1 MKENQHTIMC
11 VDDEENILRSLK
23 RLLRNEGYRQ
33 LNTSSGEE
41 ALKILK
47 KNEVHLVICDQR
59 MSGMSG
65 TEFLAIVKD
74 NYPDTIRVILSGYT
88 EVDSITESI
97 NKGHIYKFFLK
108 PWNDQNLKLEIKQAL
123 EQYDLIQTNKN
134 LSKKISE
141 QNEKL
146 KSINENLEMLV
157 KERTREL
164 EIQNQVLELS
174 RTILD
179 DTPIPVVGI
188 SAEGMIALIN
198 REAQSLQ
205 FENKKIE
212 IGRSLTDYFST
223 EVEKKVKSV
232 LKLKKSTELKGY
244 RLSGI
249 TFDMDLISLSG
260 RFKNKGVLLTLMQS
274 ES

>member
-33 LNTSSGEE
+33 LNASSGEE
-41 ALKILK
+41 ALNMLK
-47 KNEVHLVICDQR
+47 ENEVHLVMCDQR

-65 TEFLAIVKD
+65 TEFLGIVKD

-88 EVDSITESI
+88 EIDSITELI

-108 PWNDQNLKLEIKQAL
+108 PWNDQNLKLEIKHAL
-123 EQYDLIQTNKN
+123 EQYDLLQTNKN

-146 KSINENLEMLV
+146 ISINENLEMLV
-157 KERTREL
+157 NERTREL
-164 EIQNQVLELS
+164 EIQNQALELS

-179 DTPIPVVGI
+179 DMPIAVIGVSTG
-188 SAEGMIALIN
+188 GMIALIN
-198 REAQSLQ
+198 REAQSLP
-205 FENKKIE
+205 FDNEKIE
-212 IGRSLTDYFST
+212 IGRKLTDYFST

-232 LKLKKSTELKGY
+232 LRLKKSTGLKGY

-249 TFDMDLISLSG
+249 SFDMNLIPLSG
-260 RFKNKGVLLTLMQS
+260 RFKNKGVLMIFMQS
-274 ES
+274 EC

>member
-33 LNTSSGEE
+33 LNASSGEE
-41 ALKILK
+41 ALRILK

-59 MSGMSG
+59 MSRMSG
-65 TEFLAIVKD
+65 TEFMAIVKD

-179 DTPIPVVGI
+179 DMPIPVIGVGT
-188 SAEGMIALIN
+188 EGMIAAIN
-198 REAQSLQ
+198 REAQSLP
-205 FENKKIE
+205 FVKEKIE
-212 IGRSLTDYFST
+212 MGRKLTDYFST
-223 EVEKKVKSV
+223 EVEKRVKSV
-232 LKLKKSTELKGY
+232 LRSKKSTRLKGY
-244 RLSGI
+244 RLSEI
-249 TFDMDLISLSG
+249 SFDMNLIPLSG
-260 RFKNKGVLLTLMQS
+260 RFKDKGVLLTLVKL